1 MAHGHII
8 GITLHQTARS
18 QSDVAC
24 AAKLIVEPIND
35 ETVGE
40 VQDEYRYFQ

>member
-1 MAHGHII
+1 MAHGRII
-8 GITLHQTARS
+8 GITLHRTARS

-24 AAKLIVEPIND
+24 AAESIVKPIND

-40 VQDEYRYFQ
+40 VQDECRCFQ